1 MAKPIKDKIE
11 TCRVVLPHREAGWF
25 CFTEYEVPVD
35 LLEKEGKV
43 ISKTNPDIFSVF
55 TGQLIE
61 KARNIFGI
69 W

>member
-1 MAKPIKDKIE
+1 MAKPIKDKQE
-11 TCRVVLPHREAGWF
+11 TVRIVLPHKEEGWF
-25 CFTEYEVPVD
+25 CFTEYELPKD
-35 LLEKEGKV
+35 ILESEGKV

-69 W
+69 